1 MTMEL
6 NRMQFK
12 ATFDKEIIEQPSAG
26 EYRFYDKHNN
36 EKVFDFLASSMVISD
51 SRHDVTFDVWGLDED
66 VTDEDIAEAL
76 LSDNY
81 KWEEFFVYTGED
93 ENSPNLIKVSNLT
106 LFFSDECD
114 DIELY
119 VKDSVMDDMFTRNAA
134 EAVKEALEN
143 IHKESKY
150 NIAEEVDICFEDVES
165 PNAPK
170 TVEITAMY
178 HSRHNSFPI
187 KDVCVIS
194 KQYKEKVISAIQ
206 PILDE
211 YGAGWSEL

>member
-6 NRMQFK
+6 NRIQFK
-12 ATFDKEIIEQPSAG
+12 ATFDKEIIELPSAG
-26 EYRFYDKHNN
+26 EYRIYDKHNN
-36 EKVFDFLASSMVISD
+36 EKVFDFLTSALVISD
-51 SRHDVTFDVWGLDED
+51 ARHDVTFDVWGLDED
-66 VTDEDIAEAL
+66 VTDEDIAEAFL
-76 LSDNY
+76 DGNF

-93 ENSPNLIKVSNLT
+93 ENSPNLIKVSNLA
-106 LFFSDECD
+106 LFFSD
-114 DIELY
+114 DIKLC
-119 VKDSVMDDMFTRNAA
+119 VKDSVMDDMFIRNAV
-134 EAVKEALEN
+134 EAVKEALDN
-143 IHKESKY
+143 IHKEGKY
-150 NIAEEVDICFEDVES
+150 DIAEEVDICFEDVES

-178 HSRHNSFPI
+178 HSRHNSFSI

>member
-1 MTMEL
+1 MKL
-6 NRMQFK
+6 NGMSFI
-12 ATFDKEIIEQPSAG
+12 ATFNKEIIEKPSAG
-26 EYRFYDKHNN
+26 GYRIYDKHNN
-36 EKVFDFLASSMVISD
+36 EKVFDFLASSLVISV
-51 SRHDVTFDVWGLDED
+51 SHHDVTFDVWGLDED
-66 VTDEDIAEAL
+66 VTDEDIAEAFL
-76 LSDNY
+76 GGNF

-119 VKDSVMDDMFTRNAA
+119 VKDSVMDDMFIRNAV
-134 EAVKEALEN
+134 EAVKEALDN
-143 IHKESKY
+143 IHKEGKY
-150 NIAEEVDICFEDVES
+150 NIAEEVDICFEDVEVT
-165 PNAPK
+165 NAPE

-178 HSRHNSFPI
+178 HSKHNSFPI

>member
-1 MTMEL
+1 MKM
-6 NRMQFK
+6 NRMTFT
-12 ATFDKEIIEQPSAG
+12 ATFDKEIIESPSAG
-26 EYRFYDKHNN
+26 EYRVCDQYNN
-36 EKVFDFLASSMVISD
+36 EKVFDFLVSAMVISD
-51 SRHDVTFDVWGLDED
+51 SHHDVTFDVWGLDED

-81 KWEEFFVYTGED
+81 KWE
-93 ENSPNLIKVSNLT
+93 
-106 LFFSDECD
+106 
-114 DIELY
+114 
-119 VKDSVMDDMFTRNAA
+119 DSVMDDMFIRNAA

-143 IHKESKY
+143 IHKDSKY

-194 KQYKEKVISAIQ
+194 EQYKEKVISAIQ

>member
-12 ATFDKEIIEQPSAG
+12 ATFDKEIIEPPSAG
-26 EYRFYDKHNN
+26 EYRIYDKHNN
-36 EKVFDFLASSMVISD
+36 EKVFDFLTSALVISD
-51 SRHDVTFDVWGLDED
+51 ARHDVTFDVWGLDED
-66 VTDEDIAEAL
+66 VTDEDIAEAFL
-76 LSDNY
+76 GGNF

-93 ENSPNLIKVSNLT
+93 ENSPNLIKVSNLA
-106 LFFSDECD
+106 LFFSD
-114 DIELY
+114 DIKLC
-119 VKDSVMDDMFTRNAA
+119 VKDSVMDDMFIRNAV
-134 EAVKEALEN
+134 EAVKEALDN
-143 IHKESKY
+143 IHKEGKY
-150 NIAEEVDICFEDVES
+150 DIAEEVDICFEDVES

-178 HSRHNSFPI
+178 HSRHNSFSI

>member
-1 MTMEL
+1 
-6 NRMQFK
+6 
-12 ATFDKEIIEQPSAG
+12 
-26 EYRFYDKHNN
+26 
-36 EKVFDFLASSMVISD
+36 MVISD
-51 SRHDVTFDVWGLDED
+51 SHHDVTFDVWGLDED

-81 KWEEFFVYTGED
+81 KWEEFFIYTGESED
-93 ENSPNLIKVSNLT
+93 SPNLIKVSDLT
-106 LFFSDECD
+106 LFFSDKCESIKLC
-114 DIELY
+114 
-119 VKDSVMDDMFTRNAA
+119 VKDSVMDDMFIRNAA

-143 IHKESKY
+143 IHKDSKY

-194 KQYKEKVISAIQ
+194 EQYKEKVISAIQ

>member
-12 ATFDKEIIEQPSAG
+12 ATFDKEIIELPSAG
-26 EYRFYDKHNN
+26 EYRIYDKHNN
-36 EKVFDFLASSMVISD
+36 EKVFDFLTSASVISD
-51 SRHDVTFDVWGLDED
+51 ARHDVTFDVWGLDED
-66 VTDEDIAEAL
+66 VTDEDIAEAFL
-76 LSDNY
+76 DGNF
-81 KWEEFFVYTGED
+81 KWEEFFIYTGESED
-93 ENSPNLIKVSNLT
+93 SPNLIKVSNLA
-106 LFFSDECD
+106 LFFSD
-114 DIELY
+114 DIKLC
-119 VKDSVMDDMFTRNAA
+119 VKDSVMDDMFIRNAV
-134 EAVKEALEN
+134 EAVKEALDN
-143 IHKESKY
+143 IHKEGKY
-150 NIAEEVDICFEDVES
+150 DIAEEVDICFEDVES

-178 HSRHNSFPI
+178 HSRHNSFSI
-187 KDVCVIS
+187 KDVCVMS

>member
-1 MTMEL
+1 MKM
-6 NRMQFK
+6 NRMTFT
-12 ATFDKEIIEQPSAG
+12 ATFDKEIIEKPSAG
-26 EYRFYDKHNN
+26 EYRINDKNNN
-36 EKVFDFLASSMVISD
+36 EKVFDFLASAMIISD

-66 VTDEDIAEAL
+66 VTDEYIAEAFL
-76 LSDNY
+76 GGNF

-93 ENSPNLIKVSNLT
+93 ENSPNLIKVSNLA

-119 VKDSVMDDMFTRNAA
+119 VKDSVMDDMFIRNAV
-134 EAVKEALEN
+134 EAVKEALDN
-143 IHKESKY
+143 IHKEGKY
-150 NIAEEVDICFEDVES
+150 NIAEEVDICVEVT
-165 PNAPK
+165 NAPE

-178 HSRHNSFPI
+178 HSKHNSFPI
-187 KDVCVIS
+187 KDVCVIN

>member
-12 ATFDKEIIEQPSAG
+12 ATFDKEIIELPSAG
-26 EYRFYDKHNN
+26 EYRIYDKHNN
-36 EKVFDFLASSMVISD
+36 EKVFDFLTSALVISD
-51 SRHDVTFDVWGLDED
+51 ARHDVTFDVWGLDED
-66 VTDEDIAEAL
+66 VTDEDIAEAFL
-76 LSDNY
+76 DGNF
-81 KWEEFFVYTGED
+81 KWEEFFIYTGEG
-93 ENSPNLIKVSNLT
+93 ESSPNLIKVSNLA
-106 LFFSDECD
+106 LFFSD
-114 DIELY
+114 DIKLC
-119 VKDSVMDDMFTRNAA
+119 VKDSVMDDMFIRNAV
-134 EAVKEALEN
+134 EAVKEALDN
-143 IHKESKY
+143 IHKEGKY
-150 NIAEEVDICFEDVES
+150 DIAEEVDICFEDVES

-178 HSRHNSFPI
+178 HSRHNSFSI

-194 KQYKEKVISAIQ
+194 EQYKEKVISAIQ

>member
-12 ATFDKEIIEQPSAG
+12 ATFDKEIIESPSAG
-26 EYRFYDKHNN
+26 EYRIYDKHNN
-36 EKVFDFLASSMVISD
+36 EKVFDFLTSALVISD
-51 SRHDVTFDVWGLDED
+51 ARHDATFDVWGLDED
-66 VTDEDIAEAL
+66 VTDEDIVEAFL
-76 LSDNY
+76 DGNF
-81 KWEEFFVYTGED
+81 KWEEFFIYTGEG
-93 ENSPNLIKVSNLT
+93 ESSPNLIKVSNLA
-106 LFFSDECD
+106 LFFSD
-114 DIELY
+114 DIKLC
-119 VKDSVMDDMFTRNAA
+119 VKDSVMDDMFIRNAV

-194 KQYKEKVISAIQ
+194 EQYKEKVISAIQ

>member
-12 ATFDKEIIEQPSAG
+12 ATFDKEIIELPSAG
-26 EYRFYDKHNN
+26 EYRIYDKHNN
-36 EKVFDFLASSMVISD
+36 EKVFDFLTSASVISD
-51 SRHDVTFDVWGLDED
+51 ARHDVTFDVWGLDED
-66 VTDEDIAEAL
+66 VTDEDIAEAFL
-76 LSDNY
+76 DGNF
-81 KWEEFFVYTGED
+81 KWEEFFIYTGESED
-93 ENSPNLIKVSNLT
+93 SPNLIKVSNLA
-106 LFFSDECD
+106 LFFSD
-114 DIELY
+114 DIKLC
-119 VKDSVMDDMFTRNAA
+119 VKDSVMDDMFIRNAV
-134 EAVKEALEN
+134 EAVKEALDN
-143 IHKESKY
+143 IHEEGKY
-150 NIAEEVDICFEDVES
+150 DIAEEVDICFEDVES

-178 HSRHNSFPI
+178 HSRHNSFSI

>member
-12 ATFDKEIIEQPSAG
+12 ATFDKEIIELPSAG
-26 EYRFYDKHNN
+26 EYRIYDKHNN
-36 EKVFDFLASSMVISD
+36 EKVFDFLTSASVISD
-51 SRHDVTFDVWGLDED
+51 ARHDVTFDVWGLDED
-66 VTDEDIAEAL
+66 VTDEDIAEAFL
-76 LSDNY
+76 DGNF
-81 KWEEFFVYTGED
+81 KWEEFFIYTGESED
-93 ENSPNLIKVSNLT
+93 SPNLIKVSNLA
-106 LFFSDECD
+106 LFFSD
-114 DIELY
+114 DIKLC
-119 VKDSVMDDMFTRNAA
+119 VKDSVMDDMFIRNAV
-134 EAVKEALEN
+134 EAVKEALDN
-143 IHKESKY
+143 IHKEGKY
-150 NIAEEVDICFEDVES
+150 DIAEEVDICFEDVES

-178 HSRHNSFPI
+178 HSRHNSFSI

>member
-1 MTMEL
+1 MKL
-6 NRMQFK
+6 NGMSFI
-12 ATFDKEIIEQPSAG
+12 ATFNKEIIEQPSAG

-51 SRHDVTFDVWGLDED
+51 SCHDVTFDVWGLDED

-81 KWEEFFVYTGED
+81 KWEEFFIYTGESED
-93 ENSPNLIKVSNLT
+93 SPNLIKVSDLT
-106 LFFSDECD
+106 LFFSDKCESIKLC
-114 DIELY
+114 
-119 VKDSVMDDMFTRNAA
+119 VKDSVMDDMFIRNAV

-194 KQYKEKVISAIQ
+194 EQYKEKVISAIQ

>member
-1 MTMEL
+1 MKL
-6 NRMQFK
+6 NGMSFI
-12 ATFDKEIIEQPSAG
+12 ATFNKEIIEQPSAG

-51 SRHDVTFDVWGLDED
+51 SRHDATFDVWGLDED

-81 KWEEFFVYTGED
+81 KWEEFFIYTGESED
-93 ENSPNLIKVSNLT
+93 SPNLIKVSDLT
-106 LFFSDECD
+106 LFFSDKCESIKLC
-114 DIELY
+114 
-119 VKDSVMDDMFTRNAA
+119 VKDSVMDDMFIRNAV

-194 KQYKEKVISAIQ
+194 EQYKEKVISAIQ

>member
-1 MTMEL
+1 MKM
-6 NRMQFK
+6 NRMTFT
-12 ATFDKEIIEQPSAG
+12 ATFDKEIIESPSAG
-26 EYRFYDKHNN
+26 EYRVCDQYNN
-36 EKVFDFLASSMVISD
+36 EKVFDFLVSAMVISV
-51 SRHDVTFDVWGLDED
+51 SHHDVTFDVWGLDED

-81 KWEEFFVYTGED
+81 KWEEFFIYTGESED
-93 ENSPNLIKVSNLT
+93 SPNLIKVSDLT
-106 LFFSDECD
+106 LFFSDKCESIKLC
-114 DIELY
+114 
-119 VKDSVMDDMFTRNAA
+119 VKDSVMDDMFIRNAA

-143 IHKESKY
+143 IHKDSKY

-194 KQYKEKVISAIQ
+194 EQYKEKVISAIQ

>member
-1 MTMEL
+1 MKMNMMT
-6 NRMQFK
+6 FT
-12 ATFDKEIIEQPSAG
+12 ATFDKEIIESPSAG
-26 EYRFYDKHNN
+26 EYRVCDQYNN
-36 EKVFDFLASSMVISD
+36 EKVFDFLVSAMVISD
-51 SRHDVTFDVWGLDED
+51 SHHDVTFDVWGLDED

-81 KWEEFFVYTGED
+81 KWEEFFIYTGGSED
-93 ENSPNLIKVSNLT
+93 SPNLIKVSDLT
-106 LFFSDECD
+106 LFFSDKCESIKLC
-114 DIELY
+114 
-119 VKDSVMDDMFTRNAA
+119 VKDSVMDDMFIRNAA

-143 IHKESKY
+143 IHKDSKY

-194 KQYKEKVISAIQ
+194 EQYKEKVISAIQ

>member
-1 MTMEL
+1 MEL
-6 NRMQFK
+6 NRMSFK
-12 ATFDKEIIEQPSAG
+12 ATFDKEIIESPSAG
-26 EYRFYDKHNN
+26 EYRIYDKHNN
-36 EKVFDFLASSMVISD
+36 EKIFDFLTSALVISD
-51 SRHDVTFDVWGLDED
+51 ARHDVTFDVWGLDED
-66 VTDEDIAEAL
+66 VTDEDIAEAFL
-76 LSDNY
+76 DGNF
-81 KWEEFFVYTGED
+81 KWEEFFIYTGEG
-93 ENSPNLIKVSNLT
+93 ESSPNLIKVSNLA
-106 LFFSDECD
+106 LFFSD
-114 DIELY
+114 DIKLC
-119 VKDSVMDDMFTRNAA
+119 VKDSVMDDMFIRNAV

-194 KQYKEKVISAIQ
+194 EQYKEKVISAIQ

>member
-1 MTMEL
+1 MEL

-12 ATFDKEIIEQPSAG
+12 ATFDKEIIESPSAG
-26 EYRFYDKHNN
+26 EYRIYDKHNN
-36 EKVFDFLASSMVISD
+36 EKVFDFLTSALVISD
-51 SRHDVTFDVWGLDED
+51 ARHDATFDVWGLDED
-66 VTDEDIAEAL
+66 VTDEDIAEAFL
-76 LSDNY
+76 DGNF
-81 KWEEFFVYTGED
+81 KWEEFFIYTGEG
-93 ENSPNLIKVSNLT
+93 ESSPNLIKVSNLA
-106 LFFSDECD
+106 LFFSD
-114 DIELY
+114 DIKLC
-119 VKDSVMDDMFTRNAA
+119 VKDSVMDDMFIRNAV

-194 KQYKEKVISAIQ
+194 EQYKEKVISAIQ

>member
-12 ATFDKEIIEQPSAG
+12 ATFDKEIIELPSAG
-26 EYRFYDKHNN
+26 EYRIYDKHNN
-36 EKVFDFLASSMVISD
+36 EKVFDFLTSALVISD
-51 SRHDVTFDVWGLDED
+51 ARHDVTFDVWGLDED
-66 VTDEDIAEAL
+66 VTDEDIAEAFL
-76 LSDNY
+76 DGNF
-81 KWEEFFVYTGED
+81 KWEEFFIYTGEG
-93 ENSPNLIKVSNLT
+93 ESSPNLIKVSNLA
-106 LFFSDECD
+106 LFFSD
-114 DIELY
+114 DIKLC
-119 VKDSVMDDMFTRNAA
+119 VKDSVMDDMFIRNAA
-134 EAVKEALEN
+134 KAVKEALEN
-143 IHKESKY
+143 IHKECKY
-150 NIAEEVDICFEDVES
+150 DIAEEVDICFEDVES

-178 HSRHNSFPI
+178 HSRHNSFSI

>member
-12 ATFDKEIIEQPSAG
+12 ATFDKEIIELPSAG
-26 EYRFYDKHNN
+26 EYRIYDKHNN
-36 EKVFDFLASSMVISD
+36 EKVFDFLTSALVISD
-51 SRHDVTFDVWGLDED
+51 ARHDVTFDVWGLDED
-66 VTDEDIAEAL
+66 VTDEDIAEAFL
-76 LSDNY
+76 DGNF

-93 ENSPNLIKVSNLT
+93 ENSPNLIKVSNLA
-106 LFFSDECD
+106 LFFSD
-114 DIELY
+114 DIKLC
-119 VKDSVMDDMFTRNAA
+119 VKDSVMDDMFIRNAV
-134 EAVKEALEN
+134 EAVKEALDN
-143 IHKESKY
+143 IHKEGKY
-150 NIAEEVDICFEDVES
+150 DIAEEVDICFEDVES

-178 HSRHNSFPI
+178 HSRHNSFSI

>member
-1 MTMEL
+1 MKL
-6 NRMQFK
+6 NGMSFI
-12 ATFDKEIIEQPSAG
+12 ATFNKEIIEQPSAG

-51 SRHDVTFDVWGLDED
+51 SRHDVTFDVWELDED

-81 KWEEFFVYTGED
+81 KWEEFFIYTGESED
-93 ENSPNLIKVSNLT
+93 SPNLIKVSDLT
-106 LFFSDECD
+106 LFFSDKCESIKLC
-114 DIELY
+114 
-119 VKDSVMDDMFTRNAA
+119 VKDSVMDDMFIRNAV

-194 KQYKEKVISAIQ
+194 EQYKEKVISAIQ

>member
-12 ATFDKEIIEQPSAG
+12 ATFDKEIIESPSAG
-26 EYRFYDKHNN
+26 EYRIYDKHNN
-36 EKVFDFLASSMVISD
+36 EKVFDFLTSALVISD
-51 SRHDVTFDVWGLDED
+51 ARHDATFDVWGLDED
-66 VTDEDIAEAL
+66 VTDEDIAEAFL
-76 LSDNY
+76 DGNF
-81 KWEEFFVYTGED
+81 KWEEFFIYTGEG
-93 ENSPNLIKVSNLT
+93 ESSPNLIKVSNLA
-106 LFFSDECD
+106 LFFSD
-114 DIELY
+114 DIKLC
-119 VKDSVMDDMFTRNAA
+119 VKDSVMDDMFIRNAV

-194 KQYKEKVISAIQ
+194 EQYKEKVISAIQ

>member
-12 ATFDKEIIEQPSAG
+12 ATFDKEIIELPSAG
-26 EYRFYDKHNN
+26 EYRIYDKHNN
-36 EKVFDFLASSMVISD
+36 EKVFDFLTSALVISD
-51 SRHDVTFDVWGLDED
+51 ARHDVTFDVWGLDED
-66 VTDEDIAEAL
+66 VTDEDIAEAFL
-76 LSDNY
+76 DGNF
-81 KWEEFFVYTGED
+81 KWEEFFIYTGESED
-93 ENSPNLIKVSNLT
+93 SPNLIKVSNLA
-106 LFFSDECD
+106 LFFSD
-114 DIELY
+114 DIKLC
-119 VKDSVMDDMFTRNAA
+119 VKDSVMDDMFIRNAV
-134 EAVKEALEN
+134 EAVKEALDN
-143 IHKESKY
+143 IHKEGKY
-150 NIAEEVDICFEDVES
+150 DIAEEVDICFEDVES

-178 HSRHNSFPI
+178 HSRHNSFSI

>member
-12 ATFDKEIIEQPSAG
+12 ATFDKEIIELPSAG
-26 EYRFYDKHNN
+26 EYRIYDKHNN
-36 EKVFDFLASSMVISD
+36 EKVFDFLTSALVISD
-51 SRHDVTFDVWGLDED
+51 ARHDVTFDVWGLDED
-66 VTDEDIAEAL
+66 VTDEDIAEAFL
-76 LSDNY
+76 DGNF
-81 KWEEFFVYTGED
+81 KWEEFFIYTGEG
-93 ENSPNLIKVSNLT
+93 ESSPNLIKVSNLA
-106 LFFSDECD
+106 LFFSD
-114 DIELY
+114 DIKLC
-119 VKDSVMDDMFTRNAA
+119 VKDSVMDDMFIRNAV
-134 EAVKEALEN
+134 EAVKEALDN
-143 IHKESKY
+143 IHKEGKY
-150 NIAEEVDICFEDVES
+150 DIAEEVDICFEDVES

-178 HSRHNSFPI
+178 HSRHNSFSI